1 MAKEIALALSPEVNG
16 VKKMNPEANCQ
27 AIRAAWRIQKEGIP
41 REEFMKNIKSV
52 GQLKAKLDG
61 LTPKAQEKTNASI
74 PER

>member
-1 MAKEIALALSPEVNG
+1 MRDALFC
-16 VKKMNPEANCQ
+16 KKACQISGSKNPEANCQ